1 MRYSTAME
9 TPSDNAAAKPS
20 AGAAFLSRYEPFRGL
35 DPEERERIAAAMT
48 TRRVAKGEVVLVE
61 GGEVGDELYV
71 VSKGMFDLE
80 HQGVTIGVLGR
91 GKMFGHPTLIT
102 GEPPE
107 FTTRALEDSTVYC
120 IPPGLGLEV
129 LGRPDGVRFVARG
142 MRARLIDAAR
152 TMRALPDVRTRT
164 VASLVHRP
172 PVFCDPETRIADAA
186 ALMAAE
192 HITALLVRAGDE
204 LGIVTDVDLRDKVV
218 ALRASVE
225 SPVSSIMSRPVHTVG
240 SDTLA
245 PEASIA
251 MIESGVNHL
260 PVVDGQ
266 GHVVGVAQRAV
277 S

>member
-1 MRYSTAME
+1 MSRIARAVRYSTAME

-71 VSKGMFDLE
+71 VAKGMFDLE

-107 FTTRALEDSTVYC
+107 FTTRAREDSTVYC
-120 IPPGLGLEV
+120 IPPGIGLEV
-129 LGRPDGVRFVARG
+129 LGRPAGVRFVARG
-142 MRARLIDAAR
+142 LRARLIDAAR

-172 PVFCDPETRIADAA
+172 PVFCDPETTHRRCRRTDGGGAHHCAA
-186 ALMAAE
+186 CAGRGWTRHRHRRRPARQGGGAAGR
-192 HITALLVRAGDE
+192 LSRA
-204 LGIVTDVDLRDKVV
+204 R
-218 ALRASVE
+218 
-225 SPVSSIMSRPVHTVG
+225 
-240 SDTLA
+240 
-245 PEASIA
+245 
-251 MIESGVNHL
+251 
-260 PVVDGQ
+260 
-266 GHVVGVAQRAV
+266 
-277 S
+277 